1 MPSLN
6 SLWTYTMNRCLRS
19 ALASVLLTTA
29 LLALAITAT
38 AQEAVRPFPAA
49 AKRATLQVTY
59 PPDILLNG
67 QAARLS
73 PGARIRG
80 VNNMLVLSGSLAGQT
95 LLVNYVKDAQGLVHE
110 VWVLNNT
117 EAQQKR
123 EGASLPPN
131 YVSDAVTASGE
142 AGSTGAATS
151 STQP

>member
-1 MPSLN
+1 
-6 SLWTYTMNRCLRS
+6 MNRCLRS
-19 ALASVLLTTA
+19 TLASTLLTTA
-29 LLALAITAT
+29 LLALANTAF

-67 QAARLS
+67 QPARLS

-80 VNNMLVLSGSLAGQT
+80 INNMLVLSGSLAGQT
-95 LLVNYVKDAQGLVHE
+95 LLVNYVKDAQGMVHE

-117 EAQQKR
+117 EAQQKQ
-123 EGASLPPN
+123 EGSSLPPN
-131 YVSDAVTASGE
+131 YVTDAVTASGE
-142 AGSTGAATS
+142 ASSVAVASS